1 MSELS
6 NKIDQVRDILRT
18 DDGISGAMDYTQAIS
33 WVLFLK
39 FLDDYENSL
48 NDEAFLEN
56 RTYNYVIDKDHRWST
71 WACPKDENGK
81 LDIRNAVTSDDLTE
95 YVNQNLFPYLKSF
108 NDNVQDV
115 KSMRYVVGNIFGF
128 IRNNIVNGST
138 LREVLNVIDTLNFQS
153 NDDMFELSLIYETLL
168 KNMGG
173 SSDAG
178 EFYTPRAVIKAMV
191 KSVNPKVG
199 QTVYDGAVGSG
210 GFFIQ
215 AYTHMSK
222 GDLST
227 KEQQFLKRDTFF
239 GNEKTPLGYV
249 MGVMNMILHG
259 IDSPNVYK
267 QNTLTENI
275 RDIQEKERHDVILA
289 NPPFGGKEKSQV
301 QQNFPI
307 QSGATEILFMQHFMK
322 MLKLDGKA
330 AIVVPEGVLFQ
341 GNSAFKQVK
350 QELLEN
356 FNVHTILSLP
366 AGVFL
371 PYSGVKTNVIYFDRK
386 GATSDIWYYELE
398 PPYKL
403 TKNKP
408 IQYEHFKEFLAL
420 FESRKETD
428 NSWLVKVE
436 DIKDADISAKNP
448 NAAQEEEL
456 LPPKEIL
463 QAIRTND
470 KALGELINEIES
482 LLNE

>member
-39 FLDDYENSL
+39 FLDDYEQQNSK
-48 NDEAFLEN
+48 EAFLEN
-56 RTYNYVIDKDHRWST
+56 RDYKFIIDEKHRWNT
-71 WACPKDENGK
+71 WACPKDSKGK
-81 LDIRNAVTSDDLTE
+81 LDIRNATTSEDLTDF
-95 YVNQNLFPYLKSF
+95 VNQTLFPYLKSF
-108 NDNVQDV
+108 NNDIQDV
-115 KSMRYVVGNIFGF
+115 KSVRYMIGNIFGF
-128 IRNNIVNGST
+128 ITNDIVNGST
-138 LREVLNVIDTLNFQS
+138 LREILNVIDTLNFQN
-153 NDDMFELSLIYETLL
+153 NDEMFELSQIYETLL

-191 KSVNPKVG
+191 VSVDPKVG
-199 QTVYDGAVGSG
+199 QTVYDGAIGSG

-215 AYTHMSK
+215 AYEYMK
-222 GDLST
+222 NENLST
-227 KEQQFLKRDTFF
+227 SDQKFLKRDTFF

-259 IDSPNVYK
+259 IDSPNVFK
-267 QNTLTENI
+267 QNTLTSNI
-275 RDIQEKERHDVILA
+275 RDIQEKDRHDIILA

-301 QQNFPI
+301 QQNFPV

-322 MLKLDGKA
+322 MLKLNGKA
-330 AIVVPEGVLFQ
+330 SIVVPEGVLFQ
-341 GNSAFKQVK
+341 GNNAFKQVK
-350 QELLEN
+350 KELLDN

-371 PYSGVKTNVIYFDRK
+371 PYSGVKTNVIYFERK
-386 GATSDIWYYELE
+386 GSTSDIWYYELI
-398 PPYKL
+398 PPNKL

-408 IQYEHFKEFLAL
+408 IQYEHFKDFLKL

-428 NSWLVKVE
+428 KSWIVNVN
-436 DIKDADISAKNP
+436 DIKDYDISAKNP
-448 NAAQEEEL
+448 NVKQKEEL

-470 KALGELINEIES
+470 KELGNLINEIEG

>member
-39 FLDDYENSL
+39 FLDDYEQQNSK
-48 NDEAFLEN
+48 EAFLEN
-56 RTYNYVIDKDHRWST
+56 RDYRFIIDEKHRWST
-71 WACPKDENGK
+71 WACPKDSSGK
-81 LDIRNAVTSDDLTE
+81 LDIRNATTSEDLTDF
-95 YVNQNLFPYLKSF
+95 VNQTLFPYLKSF
-108 NDNVQDV
+108 NNDIQDV
-115 KSMRYVVGNIFGF
+115 KSVRYMIGNIFGF
-128 IRNNIVNGST
+128 ITNDIVNGST
-138 LREVLNVIDTLNFQS
+138 LREVLNVIDTLNFQN
-153 NDDMFELSLIYETLL
+153 NDEMFELSQIYETLL

-191 KSVNPKVG
+191 GSVNPKVG
-199 QTVYDGAVGSG
+199 QTVYDGAIGSG

-215 AYTHMSK
+215 AYEYMK
-222 GDLST
+222 NEDLST
-227 KEQQFLKRDTFF
+227 SDQKFLKRDTFF

-259 IDSPNVYK
+259 IDSPNVFK
-267 QNTLTENI
+267 QNTLTSNI
-275 RDIQEKERHDVILA
+275 RDIQEKNRHDIILA

-301 QQNFPI
+301 QQNFPV
-307 QSGATEILFMQHFMK
+307 QSGATEILFIQHFMK

-330 AIVVPEGVLFQ
+330 SIVVPEGVLFQ
-341 GNSAFKQVK
+341 GNNAFKQVK
-350 QELLEN
+350 KELIDN

-386 GATSDIWYYELE
+386 GATSDIWYYELI

-408 IQYEHFKEFLAL
+408 IQYDHFNQFLEL
-420 FESRKETD
+420 FKSRKETD
-428 NSWLVKVE
+428 NSWIVNVGDVK
-436 DIKDADISAKNP
+436 DYDISAKNP
-448 NAAQEEEL
+448 NTAKEEEL
-456 LPPKEIL
+456 LSPKEIL

-470 KALGELINEIES
+470 KALGELINDIEN
-482 LLNE
+482 LLND